1 MVALI
6 PAAGKGTRLGALD
19 RSKELLVVDEGRL
32 VGLISRRDVMRALEA
47 MEQALSRSGGK
58 TTYELIDE
66 RHQKLD

>member
-1 MVALI
+1 
-6 PAAGKGTRLGALD
+6 
-19 RSKELLVVDEGRL
+19 
-32 VGLISRRDVMRALEA
+32 MRTLET